1 MEGRSAGTNLKS
13 IIVGSIGN
21 LVEWYDW
28 YTYPSFAL
36 FFAKS
41 FFPSGDQTAQLLN
54 AAAAF
59 AVGFLMR
66 PIGGWLLGLY
76 ADRVGRRPALILSM
90 ILMAVG
96 SAGVGLIPGFSTI
109 GVMAPILLVLARLL
123 QGFSVGGQYA
133 ASASYLSEVA
143 KHGRRGFWTSFHYVT
158 LLLGLLLAIGL
169 LFVLQH
175 TVTNKEIAAWAWRIP
190 FFFGAALAIIALLI
204 TLSVEES
211 ASFAASRK
219 TAQTTSHA
227 ALFAR
232 HWRELLIVFLI
243 TMAGTIAFQTY
254 GTYMPKYLV
263 NTAGFSP
270 DLSTEITMAALVI
283 YTLIHPPMGWLSDK
297 LGRKTMLIAF
307 SAAGLLAT
315 VPIMTTLA
323 TTTSPYAAF
332 GLLLLGMVL
341 LCPYTAVSAIFKAE
355 LFPTEIR
362 AMAVGISFATSV
374 SIFGGTSELIAL
386 SFKKAG
392 HESWFYW
399 YMTASFALSL
409 VAAIAM
415 RRPADASIEPKQS

>member
-1 MEGRSAGTNLKS
+1 MSSPSVGTNIKS
-13 IIVGSIGN
+13 IVVGSVGN

-36 FFAKS
+36 FFARS

-66 PIGGWLLGLY
+66 PVGGWLLGLY
-76 ADRVGRRPALILSM
+76 ADRAGRRPALILSM
-90 ILMAVG
+90 ILMAGG
-96 SAGVGLIPGFSTI
+96 SAAVGLIPSYSVI
-109 GVMAPILLVLARLL
+109 GVLAPILLVAARLT

-143 KHGRRGFWTSFHYVT
+143 TRGHRGFWTSFHYVT

-175 TVTNKEIAAWAWRIP
+175 TVSNKAIIAWAWRLP
-190 FFFGAALAIIALLI
+190 FFVGAILALLALLI

-211 ASFAASRK
+211 QSFEAVEARSRR
-219 TAQTTSHA
+219 TSHS
-227 ALFAR
+227 ALLAR
-232 HWRELLIVFLI
+232 HWRELLVVFVI

-270 DLSTEITMAALVI
+270 DLSTEITMAALVV
-283 YTLIHPPMGWLSDK
+283 YTAIHPLMGWISD
-297 LGRKTMLIAF
+297 LVGRKTMLIVFA
-307 SAAGLLAT
+307 AAGLVAT
-315 VPIMTTLA
+315 VPIMTSLA
-323 TTTSPYAAF
+323 TTTDPYTAF
-332 GLLLLGMVL
+332 GLLVLGMIL
-341 LCPYTAVSAIFKAE
+341 LSPYTAVSAIFKAE
-355 LFPTEIR
+355 LFPTAIR

-392 HESWFYW
+392 HEPWFYW
-399 YMTASFALSL
+399 YMTAAFAVAL
-409 VAAIAM
+409 VAALTM
-415 RRPADASIEPKQS
+415 RRPDDAEISPKG

>member
-1 MEGRSAGTNLKS
+1 MSGRSGGTNLKS
-13 IIVGSIGN
+13 IIVGSVGN
-21 LVEWYDW
+21 MVEWYDW

-41 FFPSGDQTAQLLN
+41 FFPAGDQTAQLLN

-90 ILMAVG
+90 ILMAFG
-96 SAGVGLIPGFSTI
+96 SAGVGLIPGYASI
-109 GVMAPILLVLARLL
+109 GVLAPVLLVSARLL

-143 KHGRRGFWTSFHYVT
+143 KQGRRGFWTSFHYVT

-175 TVTNKEIAAWAWRIP
+175 TLSNKEIAAWAWRVP
-190 FFFGAALAIIALLI
+190 FFVGAGLAILALLI
-204 TLSVEES
+204 TLNVEES
-211 ASFAASRK
+211 DSFEAVQAK
-219 TAQTTSHA
+219 TRSVSHA
-227 ALFAR
+227 ALFTR
-232 HWRELLIVFLI
+232 HWRELLIVFVI

-270 DLSTEITMAALVI
+270 DLSTEITMAALIV
-283 YTLIHPPMGWLSDK
+283 YTAIHPPMGWLSDK
-297 LGRKTMLIAF
+297 LGRRTMLIGFA
-307 SAAGLLAT
+307 AAGLVGT
-315 VPIMTTLA
+315 VPIMTALA
-323 TTTSPYAAF
+323 TTTNPRMAF
-332 GLLLLGMVL
+332 ALLLLGLAL

-355 LFPTEIR
+355 LFPTEVR

-386 SFKKAG
+386 SLKKAG

-399 YMTASFALSL
+399 YMTAAFALAL
-409 VAAIAM
+409 IAALTM
-415 RRPADASIEPKQS
+415 RRPADSDIAAK

>member
-1 MEGRSAGTNLKS
+1 MSSPSVGTNIRS
-13 IIVGSIGN
+13 IVVGSVGN

-36 FFAKS
+36 FFARS

-66 PIGGWLLGLY
+66 PVGGWLLGLY
-76 ADRVGRRPALILSM
+76 ADRAGRRPALILSM
-90 ILMAVG
+90 ILMAGG
-96 SAGVGLIPGFSTI
+96 SAAVGLIPSYSVI
-109 GVMAPILLVLARLL
+109 GVLAPMLLVAARLT

-143 KHGRRGFWTSFHYVT
+143 QRGHRGFWTSFHYVT

-175 TVTNKEIAAWAWRIP
+175 TVSNKAIIAWAWRLP
-190 FFFGAALAIIALLI
+190 FFVGAVLALLALLI

-211 ASFAASRK
+211 QSFEAVEARSRR
-219 TAQTTSHA
+219 TSHS
-227 ALFAR
+227 ALLAR
-232 HWRELLIVFLI
+232 HWRELLVVIVI

-270 DLSTEITMAALVI
+270 DLSTEITMAALVV
-283 YTLIHPPMGWLSDK
+283 YTVIHPLMGWISDIV
-297 LGRKTMLIAF
+297 GRKAMLIAF
-307 SAAGLLAT
+307 AAAGLVAT
-315 VPIMTTLA
+315 VPIMTSLA
-323 TTTSPYAAF
+323 TTTNPYTAF
-332 GLLLLGMVL
+332 GLLVLGMIL
-341 LCPYTAVSAIFKAE
+341 LSPYTAVSAIFKAE
-355 LFPTEIR
+355 LFPTAIR

-392 HESWFYW
+392 HEPWFYW
-399 YMTASFALSL
+399 YMTAAFAIAL
-409 VAAIAM
+409 VAALTM
-415 RRPADASIEPKQS
+415 RRPDDAEISPKG